1 MHRYFVKCAYD
12 GTDFS
17 GWQIQINVPSIQELL
32 QDSFS
37 TVLRQTIEIVGCG
50 RTDAG
55 VHASEYYFH
64 FDSQIPLDE
73 KLFFSIN
80 RVLPRD
86 IHLISYQKVP
96 DDAHT
101 RYDAKKRQYRYQ
113 ICLTEDPF
121 KRRYYHHLKNAKSYD
136 PKILLQYSDLF
147 SGIHDFEYFSK
158 TGSEVKH
165 YRCEVFKSEWG
176 ILDDGWTYTVQ
187 ANRFMRGMVRLL
199 VGAQL
204 QLASGKINVD
214 DIKQA
219 LNKQKRLNYNLS
231 APGKALF
238 LEKIEYDYISG

>member
-17 GWQIQINVPSIQELL
+17 GWQIQIKVPSIQDSL

-37 TVLRQTIEIVGCG
+37 KVMRQTIDIVGCG

-64 FDSQIPLDE
+64 FDTEVPLDE
-73 KLFFSIN
+73 KMFFSIN

-86 IHLISYQKVP
+86 IHLISYQKVT
-96 DDAHT
+96 DKAHA

-113 ICLTEDPF
+113 ICLTENPF
-121 KRRYYHHLKNAKSYD
+121 KRRYHHQLKNPKSYD
-136 PKILLQYSDLF
+136 PSILQEYASLF
-147 SGIHDFEYFSK
+147 LGNHDFEFLSK
-158 TGSEVKH
+158 TGSEVNH
-165 YRCEVFKSEWG
+165 YRCEVYKSEWN
-176 ILDDGWTYTVQ
+176 ISNDEWIYTVQ

-204 QLASGKINVD
+204 QLASGKIDVD
-214 DIKQA
+214 DLNQVI
-219 LNKQKRLNYNLS
+219 NKQKRLKYNLS
-231 APGKALF
+231 APGNALF
-238 LEKIEYDYISG
+238 LEKIDYDFISG

>member
-17 GWQIQINVPSIQELL
+17 GWQIQINVPSIQESL

-37 TVLRQTIEIVGCG
+37 KVLRQAIVIVGCG

-64 FDSQIPLDE
+64 FDTQISVDE

-80 RVLPRD
+80 RVLPRE
-86 IHLISYQKVP
+86 IQLISYQKVP

-121 KRRYYHHLKNAKSYD
+121 KRYYYHHLKNVKSYH
-136 PKILLQYSDLF
+136 PKKLIQHSDIFL
-147 SGIHDFEYFSK
+147 GIHDFEYFSK
-158 TGSEVKH
+158 TGSKVNH
-165 YRCEVFKSEWG
+165 YLCEVFKSKWD
-176 ILDDGWTYTVQ
+176 ISDDGWTYTVQ

-204 QLASGKINVD
+204 QLASGKVNVD

-219 LNKQKRLNYNLS
+219 LKKQKRLKYNHS
-231 APGKALF
+231 VPGKALF
-238 LEKIEYDYISG
+238 LEKIDYDYISG